1 MMIVMLLLKKGAVKT
16 YTSMSINGVIHPLS
30 AKREKD
36 DFLSRPPVSS
46 MYEKEVILFFSILLY
61 IVYIVQTQSMYCRE

>member
-1 MMIVMLLLKKGAVKT
+1 
-16 YTSMSINGVIHPLS
+16 
-30 AKREKD
+30 
-36 DFLSRPPVSS
+36 

>member
-30 AKREKD
+30 AKGEKD
-36 DFLSRPPVSS
+36 DFLSRFFLSS
-46 MYEKEVILFFSILLY
+46 LIACRRKERNFLCLVELFKNKA
-61 IVYIVQTQSMYCRE
+61 VDEVE